1 MTDRMTCQLAM
12 LQFFAYLD
20 RALDGEPLEA
30 LERHLQDCLDCC
42 DRLQFSRRLDAFVK
56 ARLGE
61 APLPE
66 GLEERLRQ
74 GLLRARVHGS
84 EGER

>member
-42 DRLQFSRRLDAFVK
+42 DRLQFSRRVDAFVRD
-56 ARLGE
+56 RLGD

-66 GLEERLRQ
+66 GLEERLRD
-74 GLLRARVHGS
+74 GLQLVRETEKG
-84 EGER
+84 